1 MIEEFGMATLKKK
14 RTLTRSIKRDPNQVL
29 ITKPVTALQTD
40 GPISAISSSAGRV
53 NSVNQKR
60 YFMVSYNNTTYK
72 GVIKF
77 YDVYNNKGWLI
88 NVISLIIHYSGNASR

>member
-1 MIEEFGMATLKKK
+1 MVPLSLSTIVYRAKLSLVIEEFGMATLKKK
-14 RTLTRSIKRDPNQVL
+14 RTRSIKRDPNQVL

-60 YFMVSYNNTTYK
+60 YFMVSNN
-72 GVIKF
+72 
-77 YDVYNNKGWLI
+77 N
-88 NVISLIIHYSGNASR
+88 

>member
-1 MIEEFGMATLKKK
+1 MIEEFGMATPIGKKK

-29 ITKPVTALQTD
+29 ITKPITALQTD

-53 NSVNQKR
+53 NQKR
-60 YFMVSYNNTTYK
+60 YFRVSYNNTTYK
-72 GVIKF
+72 GIIKL
-77 YDVYNNKGWLI
+77 YDVYNSKEWLI